1 MHVTEIFLKDF
12 RNFSELRLN
21 LGEGINIFLGRNA
34 QGKTNI
40 LEAVYF
46 GSVLRSRAAKMTDLI
61 SWNSGAAF
69 IKISFSKADVSQEVA
84 VELIA
89 EKKSR
94 KLLVNGEVV
103 RSKSFVG
110 RLNAVMFSPEDLFL
124 FKGSPA
130 GRRQF
135 LNAEISQASPAY
147 YGNLVAYN
155 HVVTQRNNLLKK
167 IRAGLIRRS
176 SLETWNE
183 HLARYA
189 AKITAERLIAVDTLN
204 DFSRIIHKKI
214 SARNEKLSIKYYLN
228 YLDFDITKENFYSEE
243 FKYKLFDWYK
253 KIILEKSVRDIE
265 RGNTNLGPH
274 LDDLKFFID
283 DREIKLYA
291 SQGQLRTAALSLKLA
306 ELEFLK
312 SARGEYPVLLLD
324 DVMSELDANRREKL
338 INFLRIQKIQ
348 TIITATEKKYFPEQN
363 FGKTFEVID
372 GEVINK
378 D

>member
-1 MHVTEIFLKDF
+1 MTEIFLKDF
-12 RNFSELRLN
+12 RNFDELSLN

-46 GSVLRSRAAKMTDLI
+46 ASVLRSRAVKVTDLI
-61 SWNSGAAF
+61 SWDSGAAF
-69 IKISFSKADVSQEVA
+69 VKINFSKADVSQEVA
-84 VELIA
+84 VELLA
-89 EKKSR
+89 GKRSR
-94 KLLVNGEVV
+94 KLLVNGEEV
-103 RSKSFVG
+103 RTKSFVG

-124 FKGSPA
+124 FKGAPA

-135 LNAEISQASPAY
+135 LNAEISQASPVY

-167 IRAGLIRRS
+167 IRAGQIRRS
-176 SLETWNE
+176 SLATWDE
-183 HLARYA
+183 QLARYA

-204 DFSRIIHKKI
+204 DFARIIHKNI
-214 SARNEKLSIKYYLN
+214 SARNEKFSIKYELKN
-228 YLDFDITKENFYSEE
+228 FDFDVAKENFYSEE
-243 FKYKLFDWYK
+243 FKQTLFEHYQK
-253 KIILEKSVRDIE
+253 FIEKNFANEIE
-265 RGNTNLGPH
+265 CGNTSVGPH

-312 SARGEYPVLLLD
+312 SAHGEYPVLLLD
-324 DVMSELDANRREKL
+324 DVMSELDASRREKL

-372 GEVINK
+372 GKVYK

>member
-1 MHVTEIFLKDF
+1 MTEIFLKDF
-12 RNFSELRLN
+12 RNFDELSLN

-46 GSVLRSRAAKMTDLI
+46 ASVLRSRAVKVTDLI
-61 SWNSGAAF
+61 SWDSGKAF
-69 IKISFSKADVSQEVA
+69 VKINFSKADVAQEVA
-84 VELIA
+84 IELLA
-89 EKKSR
+89 EKRSR
-94 KLLVNGEVV
+94 KLLVNGEEV

-124 FKGSPA
+124 FKGAPA

-135 LNAEISQASPAY
+135 LNAEISQASPIY
-147 YGNLVAYN
+147 YGNLVTYN
-155 HVVTQRNNLLKK
+155 HIVTQRNNLLKK
-167 IRAGLIRRS
+167 IRAGQIRRS
-176 SLETWNE
+176 SLATWDE
-183 HLARYA
+183 QLARYA

-204 DFSRIIHKKI
+204 DFAKIIHKNI
-214 SARNEKLSIKYYLN
+214 SARNEKFSIKYYLK
-228 YLDFDITKENFYSEE
+228 YLDFDLFEKNFYAEE

-253 KIILEKSVRDIE
+253 KIIFEKSVRDIE
-265 RGNTNLGPH
+265 RGNTSIGPH

-283 DREIKLYA
+283 GREIKLYA
-291 SQGQLRTAALSLKLA
+291 SQGQLRTAALSLKLS

-312 SARGEYPVLLLD
+312 YAHGEYPVLLLD
-324 DVMSELDANRREKL
+324 DVMSELDEQRREKL
-338 INFLRIQKIQ
+338 INFLRLQKIQ

-363 FGKTFEVID
+363 FGKIFEVID
-372 GEVINK
+372 GKIYK